1 MPAERLSTPRV
12 VLITRPLGAA
22 ADSLRAATEAAGYTV
37 YHQPLLELQ
46 GITSLSAAQRDRLL
60 ELHRYQHIIFISAN
74 AVHFGMAWIE
84 AFWPQL
90 PVGLCWYAMGDA
102 TAARLQYFGV
112 NALTPGQKM
121 STEGLLAH
129 AALQNIQG
137 QRVLIVKGEGGR
149 DTLTQQLTLRGAVV
163 EELACYR
170 RSLPDLPPGELAQRL
185 RRWAIEVIL
194 ISSGEGLVNLQLL
207 LRRAETS
214 KLKHVGLVVPSQR
227 VARLALDAG
236 FDQVTTADNASD
248 AAMLRALHGP
258 SQGTGD

>member
-1 MPAERLSTPRV
+1 M
-12 VLITRPLGAA
+12 
-22 ADSLRAATEAAGYTV
+22 
-37 YHQPLLELQ
+37 
-46 GITSLSAAQRDRLL
+46 
-60 ELHRYQHIIFISAN
+60 
-74 AVHFGMAWIE
+74 
-84 AFWPQL
+84 
-90 PVGLCWYAMGDA
+90 
-102 TAARLQYFGV
+102 
-112 NALTPGQKM
+112 
-121 STEGLLAH
+121 
-129 AALQNIQG
+129 
-137 QRVLIVKGEGGR
+137 
-149 DTLTQQLTLRGAVV
+149 V

-248 AAMLRALHGP
+248 AARLRALHGP